1 MKRLLSLI
9 LFIGSFAC
17 AMDTTEQNK
26 KPKYQI
32 EHDNQTIEITQQ
44 EFNALKNQSVTIARM
59 LKDADDDEEPIYIY
73 MDVEKIKEIVLPLL
87 VLIDQN
93 QTNELQDKLKN
104 ASLKDLIYIL
114 NTANYLDSE
123 TLLHSCI
130 NQIASKKL
138 QLKPK
143 VLELLGQLPAEM
155 HLMISSELPKNN
167 PFISALLQRTTIP
180 CLHTLTGHTDFINS
194 VAISS
199 DNKTVVTGSDD
210 GTAKIWDINSGQGL
224 HTLTGHTKFI
234 NSVAISSDNTTV
246 VTGSDDT
253 TVKIWDIQTGQ
264 CLNTLTDHAD
274 SIYSVAISPDNKT
287 VITGSYDRTA
297 KVWDIQTGK
306 CLRTLID
313 LSKLITSIAISSDSH
328 TVVTSSWDRTAKI
341 WDVSSGTSFQ
351 PITGHTNSISSVA
364 ISSESTK
371 VVTGSDDGTAKIWD
385 INSGLCLHT
394 LTGHTYCINSVAIS
408 SDKVVTGSR
417 DGTAKI
423 WDINSG
429 QCLQTLTGHTEWIR
443 SVAISSDSTK
453 VVTGLVDGTAKIGD
467 MTKFNTLFNYLHK
480 YITIEQVLLL
490 KAWHAAQ
497 QINQKLDL
505 SNPQIKK
512 AFDSL
517 PDEIKEIIKPSI
529 IRRIKK
535 YCYNNPWR
543 TAVGLGAAALT
554 GYGLWK
560 YFKSDN

>member
-1 MKRLLSLI
+1 MKRILSLI

-17 AMDTTEQNK
+17 GMDATEQIK
-26 KPKYQI
+26 IQKYQI

-59 LKDADDDEEPIYIY
+59 FEDIENYEADLDVIADDEDIISIPTGI
-73 MDVEKIKEIVLPLL
+73 DVNFIKQTILPLL
-87 VLIDQN
+87 LLIDQN
-93 QTNELQDKLKN
+93 QANELQDKLKN
-104 ASLKDLIYIL
+104 ASLEDLISIL
-114 NTANYLDSE
+114 KTANFLDSK

-130 NQIASKKL
+130 NQIASRKL
-138 QLKPK
+138 QLNNSK
-143 VLELLGQLPAEM
+143 VLNLLSKLPPEIS
-155 HLMISSELPKNN
+155 LMIGSKFIKNN
-167 PFISALLQRTTIP
+167 PQISATLLQQITIQ
-180 CLHTLTGHTDFINS
+180 CLRTLTGHTSKISS

-199 DNKTVVTGSDD
+199 DNKTIVTGSYDATKIWDMHSGQCLHTLTGHTYCINSVAISPDSTKVVTGSDD
-210 GTAKIWDINSGQGL
+210 GTAKIWDVKSGQCL
-224 HTLTGHTKFI
+224 HTLTGH
-234 NSVAISSDNTTV
+234 
-246 VTGSDDT
+246 
-253 TVKIWDIQTGQ
+253 
-264 CLNTLTDHAD
+264 AD
-274 SIYSVAISPDNKT
+274 YIYSVAISPDSTK
-287 VITGSYDRTA
+287 VVTGSRDRT
-297 KVWDIQTGK
+297 T
-306 CLRTLID
+306 
-313 LSKLITSIAISSDSH
+313 
-328 TVVTSSWDRTAKI
+328 KI
-341 WDVSSGTSFQ
+341 WDMSSGRYLQTL
-351 PITGHTNSISSVA
+351 TGHTSSISSVA
-364 ISSESTK
+364 ISSDSTK